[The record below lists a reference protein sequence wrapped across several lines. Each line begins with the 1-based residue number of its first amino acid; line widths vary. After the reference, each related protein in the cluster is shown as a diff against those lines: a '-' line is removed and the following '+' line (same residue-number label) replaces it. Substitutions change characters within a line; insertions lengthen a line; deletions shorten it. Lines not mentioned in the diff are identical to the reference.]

1 MSRKDLVD
9 IRFQP
14 NASMLIKEDDPEDE
28 DILASEPAIIKE
40 TNNAEIV
47 IDVTKQ
53 QTQKQRLKGKR
64 FAEIQIL
71 MKLKEE

>member
-9 IRFQP
+9 IRFRP
-14 NASMLIKEDDPEDE
+14 NASLLIKEDDHEDE

-47 IDVTKQ
+47 IDATK
-53 QTQKQRLKGKR
+53 
-64 FAEIQIL
+64 
-71 MKLKEE
+71 